1 MMAKSRGRCDSH
13 ESHRP
18 LKLYGSKINHLQV
31 VGIAFVLSEKF
42 LWWVFAAEYHILVDS
57 SEKYSY
63 NERNIKQHNLT

>member
-31 VGIAFVLSEKF
+31 VGIAFALSEN
-42 LWWVFAAEYHILVDS
+42 
-57 SEKYSY
+57 SY
-63 NERNIKQHNLT
+63 GGYLRQNITSLLTVVKNIVIMSVT

>member
-31 VGIAFVLSEKF
+31 VGIAFALSENSCGGM
-42 LWWVFAAEYHILVDS
+42 FATEYHILVDS

-63 NERNIKQHNLT
+63 NECNIKQHNLT

>member
-31 VGIAFVLSEKF
+31 VGIAFALSKKL
-42 LWWVFAAEYHILVDS
+42 LWQDVCDRISHPC
-57 SEKYSY
+57 
-63 NERNIKQHNLT
+63 